1 MDRNLALEFIRVT
14 EAAAISCAKW
24 YGKGDKNSADGA
36 AVKAM
41 RERFN
46 HVDCKGKIVIG
57 EGEKDEAPMLYEGE
71 EVGNGNGLEV
81 DIAVDPLECTSNLA
95 KGKLNSIS
103 VLAAGPKGS
112 LKTFPGT
119 YMEHIIV
126 GPKAAGKID
135 INKSVKENLMNI
147 ANALD
152 KKVEELTVVVLER
165 DRHTQL
171 IKNIREAG
179 ARLRLIEHGTIVGGI
194 APAIPNTGLD
204 VLMGTGGAPEAVII
218 AAALK
223 CVGGEIQAKLS
234 PHNEKTREDAIK
246 MGYTDLQKVYF
257 TDDLAKGNELMFI
270 ATGISDGPFLK
281 GVNFASHNIIT
292 YSVVMRAKTKT
303 IRFVETHH
311 HVETVYGL

>member
-14 EAAAISCAKW
+14 EAAAISCSKW
-24 YGKGDKNSADGA
+24 CGKGDKIGADGA
-36 AVKAM
+36 AVKTM

-46 HVDCKGKIVIG
+46 YVDCDGTIVIG
-57 EGEKDEAPMLYEGE
+57 EGEKDKAPMLFEGE
-71 EVGNGNGLEV
+71 KVGSGKGLEV

-119 YMEHIIV
+119 YMNHIIV
-126 GPKAAGKID
+126 GPKAVGVID
-135 INKSVKENLMNI
+135 INKSVNENLMNI
-147 ANALD
+147 AKALNKD
-152 KKVEELTVVVLER
+152 IKELTVVVLER
-165 DRHTQL
+165 ERHAQL
-171 IKNIREAG
+171 INEIRESG
-179 ARLRLIEHGTIVGGI
+179 ARLRLIDHGTIVAGI

-204 VLMGTGGAPEAVII
+204 VLMGTGGAPETVII

-223 CVGGEIQAKLS
+223 CVGGEIQAKLT
-234 PHNEKTREDAIK
+234 PHNEKTKQYAIK
-246 MGYTDLQKVYF
+246 MGYTDLEKVYS
-257 TDDLAKGNELMFI
+257 TNDLAKGNELMFV
-270 ATGISDGPFLK
+270 ATGICDSPFLK
-281 GVNFASHNIIT
+281 GVQFAPHNVIT
-292 YSVVMRAKTKT
+292 HSVVMRAKTKT